1 MFNLYYNAF
10 KKELMNIVLIG
21 YMGSGKS
28 LIGSH
33 LAKKV
38 DYKFIDLDQ
47 YIEKNETCS
56 ISKIFEDSGDIYFR
70 KIETKYLIK
79 CLSENNNIVLSLG
92 GGTPCYN
99 DNLTHINSANN
110 ISIYLKNNNVLIRPF
125 GGSPNQEGIPLQTVY
140 VCVKS
145 NSNKS
150 PESNPTYWQKDGCSK
165 KLSAC
170 QRRFNSA
177 ESISYQKGETISSG
191 FRCKI

>member
-33 LAKKV
+33 LAKKI

-47 YIEKNETCS
+47 YIEKNEACP

-70 KIETKYLIK
+70 KTETKHLIK
-79 CLSENNNIVLSLG
+79 CLSENNNIVLSVG

-99 DNLTHINSANN
+99 DNLTHINSLH
-110 ISIYLKNNNVLIRPF
+110 LK
-125 GGSPNQEGIPLQTVY
+125 S
-140 VCVKS
+140 
-145 NSNKS
+145 
-150 PESNPTYWQKDGCSK
+150 
-165 KLSAC
+165 
-170 QRRFNSA
+170 
-177 ESISYQKGETISSG
+177 
-191 FRCKI
+191 

>member
-33 LAKKV
+33 LAKKI

-47 YIEKNETCS
+47 YIEKKEARS

-70 KIETKYLIK
+70 KTETKYLIQ
-79 CLSENNNIVLSLG
+79 CLSENNNIVLSVG
-92 GGTPCYN
+92 GGTPCYK

-110 ISIYLKNNNVLIRPF
+110 ISFYLKNNNVELSKRLYKKNNRPLI
-125 GGSPNQEGIPLQTVY
+125 SAI
-140 VCVKS
+140 KS
-145 NSNKS
+145 EQKMIEFVSKHLFEREVFYNKASITIDCYKKDIYAICDLIISNL
-150 PESNPTYWQKDGCSK
+150 N
-165 KLSAC
+165 
-170 QRRFNSA
+170 
-177 ESISYQKGETISSG
+177 
-191 FRCKI
+191 

>member
-28 LIGSH
+28 LIGSN
-33 LAKKV
+33 LAKKI

-47 YIEKNETCS
+47 YIEKNEACS

-79 CLSENNNIVLSLG
+79 CLSQNNNIVLSLG

-99 DNLTHINSANN
+99 DNLTHINSTNN
-110 ISIYLKNNNVLIRPF
+110 ISIYLMNI
-125 GGSPNQEGIPLQTVY
+125 
-140 VCVKS
+140 
-145 NSNKS
+145 
-150 PESNPTYWQKDGCSK
+150 
-165 KLSAC
+165 
-170 QRRFNSA
+170 
-177 ESISYQKGETISSG
+177 
-191 FRCKI
+191 

>member
-33 LAKKV
+33 LAKKI

-47 YIEKNETCS
+47 YIEKNEACS

-79 CLSENNNIVLSLG
+79 CLSENNNIVLSVG

-110 ISIYLKNNNVLIRPF
+110 ISFYLKNNNVELSKRLYKNNNNRPLISTIKSEQKMIEFVSKHLFEREVF
-125 GGSPNQEGIPLQTVY
+125 YNKANVTVDCY
-140 VCVKS
+140 KKDVYSICDLIIS
-145 NSNKS
+145 N
-150 PESNPTYWQKDGCSK
+150 
-165 KLSAC
+165 LH
-170 QRRFNSA
+170 
-177 ESISYQKGETISSG
+177 
-191 FRCKI
+191 

>member
-33 LAKKV
+33 LAKKI

-47 YIEKNETCS
+47 YIETNEGCS
-56 ISKIFEDSGDIYFR
+56 ISNIFDDLGDIYFR

-110 ISIYLKNNNVLIRPF
+110 ISIYLKNNNVELSKRLYKNNNNRPLISKIKSEQKMIEFVSKHLFEREVF
-125 GGSPNQEGIPLQTVY
+125 YNKANVTVDCY
-140 VCVKS
+140 K
-145 NSNKS
+145 
-150 PESNPTYWQKDGCSK
+150 KDVY
-165 KLSAC
+165 
-170 QRRFNSA
+170 
-177 ESISYQKGETISSG
+177 SISDLIISNLH
-191 FRCKI
+191 

>member
-33 LAKKV
+33 LAKKI

-47 YIEKNETCS
+47 YIEKNEACS

-70 KIETKYLIK
+70 NIETKYLIK

-99 DNLTHINSANN
+99 DNITHINSTNN
-110 ISIYLKNNNVLIRPF
+110 TSIYLKNNNVELSQRLYKNNINRPLI
-125 GGSPNQEGIPLQTVY
+125 SAI
-140 VCVKS
+140 KS
-145 NSNKS
+145 
-150 PESNPTYWQKDGCSK
+150 EK
-165 KLSAC
+165 KLIEFVSKHLFEREVYYNKANVTIDC
-170 QRRFNSA
+170 YKKDA
-177 ESISYQKGETISSG
+177 DAICDIIISNLD
-191 FRCKI
+191 

>member
-28 LIGSH
+28 LIGSN
-33 LAKKV
+33 LAKKI

-47 YIEKNETCS
+47 YIEKNEACS

-110 ISIYLKNNNVLIRPF
+110 ISFYLKNNNVELSKRLFKNNDNRPLI
-125 GGSPNQEGIPLQTVY
+125 STI
-140 VCVKS
+140 KS
-145 NSNKS
+145 EQKMIEFVSKHLFEREIFYNKANVTIDCYKKDVNSICDLII
-150 PESNPTYWQKDGCSK
+150 SN
-165 KLSAC
+165 LH
-170 QRRFNSA
+170 
-177 ESISYQKGETISSG
+177 
-191 FRCKI
+191 

>member
-33 LAKKV
+33 LAKKI

-47 YIEKNETCS
+47 YIEKKEARS

-70 KIETKYLIK
+70 KTETKYLIQ

-99 DNLTHINSANN
+99 DNLTHINSTNN
-110 ISIYLKNNNVLIRPF
+110 ISIYLKNNNVELSKRLYKNNNNRPLISTIKSEQKMIEFVSKHLFEREVF
-125 GGSPNQEGIPLQTVY
+125 YNKANVTVDCY
-140 VCVKS
+140 KKDVNSICDLIIS
-145 NSNKS
+145 N
-150 PESNPTYWQKDGCSK
+150 
-165 KLSAC
+165 LH
-170 QRRFNSA
+170 
-177 ESISYQKGETISSG
+177 
-191 FRCKI
+191 

>member
-33 LAKKV
+33 LAKKI

-47 YIEKNETCS
+47 YIEKNEARS

-79 CLSENNNIVLSLG
+79 CLSENNNIVLSVG

-110 ISIYLKNNNVLIRPF
+110 ISFYLKNNNVELSKRLYKNNNRPLISTIKSEQKMIEFVSKHLFEREVF
-125 GGSPNQEGIPLQTVY
+125 YNKANVTVDCYKKDVNSICDLIISNLQ
-140 VCVKS
+140 
-145 NSNKS
+145 
-150 PESNPTYWQKDGCSK
+150 
-165 KLSAC
+165 
-170 QRRFNSA
+170 
-177 ESISYQKGETISSG
+177 
-191 FRCKI
+191 

>member
-33 LAKKV
+33 LAKKI

-47 YIEKNETCS
+47 YIEKNEACS

-70 KIETKYLIK
+70 KTEAKYLIK

-110 ISIYLKNNNVLIRPF
+110 ISIYLKNNNVELAKRLFKNHNNRPLISEIKSEQKMIEFVSKHLFEREVF
-125 GGSPNQEGIPLQTVY
+125 YNKANFTIDCYNEDVY
-140 VCVKS
+140 SICDLIIS
-145 NSNKS
+145 NLN
-150 PESNPTYWQKDGCSK
+150 
-165 KLSAC
+165 
-170 QRRFNSA
+170 
-177 ESISYQKGETISSG
+177 
-191 FRCKI
+191 

>member
-33 LAKKV
+33 LAKII

-47 YIEKNETCS
+47 YIEKNEACS
-56 ISKIFEDSGDIYFR
+56 ISKIFKDSGDIYFR

-99 DNLTHINSANN
+99 DNITHINSTNN
-110 ISIYLKNNNVLIRPF
+110 TSIYLKNNNVELSQR
-125 GGSPNQEGIPLQTVY
+125 LY
-140 VCVKS
+140 KS
-145 NSNKS
+145 NINRPLISAIKS
-150 PESNPTYWQKDGCSK
+150 EK
-165 KLSAC
+165 KLIEFVSKHLFEREVYYNKANVTIDC
-170 QRRFNSA
+170 YKKDA
-177 ESISYQKGETISSG
+177 DAICDIIISNLD
-191 FRCKI
+191 

>member
-33 LAKKV
+33 LAKKI

-47 YIEKNETCS
+47 YIEKNEACS
-56 ISKIFEDSGDIYFR
+56 ISKIFKDSGDIYFR

-99 DNLTHINSANN
+99 DNLTHINSTNN
-110 ISIYLKNNNVLIRPF
+110 TSIYLKNNNVELSKRLYKNNNNRPLIPA
-125 GGSPNQEGIPLQTVY
+125 I
-140 VCVKS
+140 KS
-145 NSNKS
+145 EKKMIEFVSKHLFERELFYNKAKVTIDCYKKGVDPICDLIISNL
-150 PESNPTYWQKDGCSK
+150 D
-165 KLSAC
+165 
-170 QRRFNSA
+170 
-177 ESISYQKGETISSG
+177 
-191 FRCKI
+191 

>member
-33 LAKKV
+33 LAKKI

-47 YIEKNETCS
+47 YIEKNEACS
-56 ISKIFEDSGDIYFR
+56 ISKIFKDLGDIYFR
-70 KIETKYLIK
+70 KIETKYLIE

-99 DNLTHINSANN
+99 DNLTHINSTNN
-110 ISIYLKNNNVLIRPF
+110 ISIYLKNNNVELSKRLYKNNNDRPLI
-125 GGSPNQEGIPLQTVY
+125 STI
-140 VCVKS
+140 KS
-145 NSNKS
+145 EQKMIEFVSKHLFEREVFYNKASIIIDCYKKDISAICDLIISNL
-150 PESNPTYWQKDGCSK
+150 N
-165 KLSAC
+165 
-170 QRRFNSA
+170 
-177 ESISYQKGETISSG
+177 
-191 FRCKI
+191 

>member
-33 LAKKV
+33 LAKKI

-47 YIEKNETCS
+47 YIEKNEACS
-56 ISKIFEDSGDIYFR
+56 ISKIFKDSGDIYFR

-99 DNLTHINSANN
+99 DNLTHINSTNN
-110 ISIYLKNNNVLIRPF
+110 ISIYLKNNNVELSKRLYKNNNNRPLISTINSEEKMIEFVSKHLFEREIF
-125 GGSPNQEGIPLQTVY
+125 YNKANVTIDCFKKDVY
-140 VCVKS
+140 SICDLIIS
-145 NSNKS
+145 N
-150 PESNPTYWQKDGCSK
+150 
-165 KLSAC
+165 LH
-170 QRRFNSA
+170 
-177 ESISYQKGETISSG
+177 
-191 FRCKI
+191 

>member
-33 LAKKV
+33 LAKKI

-47 YIEKNETCS
+47 YIEKKEARS

-79 CLSENNNIVLSLG
+79 CLSENNNIVLSVG

-110 ISIYLKNNNVLIRPF
+110 ISFYLKNNNVELSKRLYKNNNRPLISAIKSEQKMIEFVSKHLFEREVF
-125 GGSPNQEGIPLQTVY
+125 YNKANVTVDCYKKDVNSICDLIISNLQ
-140 VCVKS
+140 
-145 NSNKS
+145 
-150 PESNPTYWQKDGCSK
+150 
-165 KLSAC
+165 
-170 QRRFNSA
+170 
-177 ESISYQKGETISSG
+177 
-191 FRCKI
+191 

>member
-28 LIGSH
+28 LIGSN
-33 LAKKV
+33 LAKKI

-47 YIEKNETCS
+47 YIEKNEACS

-79 CLSENNNIVLSLG
+79 CLSENNSIVLSLG

-99 DNLTHINSANN
+99 YNLTHINSANN
-110 ISIYLKNNNVLIRPF
+110 ISIYLKNNNVELSKRLYKNNNNRPLI
-125 GGSPNQEGIPLQTVY
+125 SAI
-140 VCVKS
+140 KS
-145 NSNKS
+145 EKKMIEFVSKHLFEREFFYNKANVTIDCYKKDIDAICNLIISNL
-150 PESNPTYWQKDGCSK
+150 D
-165 KLSAC
+165 
-170 QRRFNSA
+170 
-177 ESISYQKGETISSG
+177 
-191 FRCKI
+191 

>member
-33 LAKKV
+33 LAKKI

-47 YIEKNETCS
+47 YIEKKEARS

-79 CLSENNNIVLSLG
+79 CLSENNNIVLSVG

-99 DNLTHINSANN
+99 DNLTHINSTNN
-110 ISIYLKNNNVLIRPF
+110 ISIYLKNKNVELSKRLYKNNNNRPLILTIKSEQKMIEFVSKHLFEREVF
-125 GGSPNQEGIPLQTVY
+125 YNKANVTIDCYNEDVY
-140 VCVKS
+140 SICDLIIS
-145 NSNKS
+145 NLN
-150 PESNPTYWQKDGCSK
+150 
-165 KLSAC
+165 
-170 QRRFNSA
+170 
-177 ESISYQKGETISSG
+177 
-191 FRCKI
+191 

>member
-33 LAKKV
+33 LAKKI

-47 YIEKNETCS
+47 YIEKNEACS
-56 ISKIFEDSGDIYFR
+56 ISKIFKDSGDIYFR
-70 KIETKYLIK
+70 KIETNYLIK

-99 DNLTHINSANN
+99 DNLKNINSTN
-110 ISIYLKNNNVLIRPF
+110 ITSIYLKNNNVELSKRLYKNNNNRPLISAIKSEKKMIEFVSKHLFER
-125 GGSPNQEGIPLQTVY
+125 EVY
-140 VCVKS
+140 YNKANITIDCYKKDTDAICDLIIS
-145 NSNKS
+145 NL
-150 PESNPTYWQKDGCSK
+150 D
-165 KLSAC
+165 
-170 QRRFNSA
+170 
-177 ESISYQKGETISSG
+177 
-191 FRCKI
+191 

>member
-33 LAKKV
+33 LAKKI

-47 YIEKNETCS
+47 YIEKNEACS
-56 ISKIFEDSGDIYFR
+56 ISKIFIDLGDIYFR

-79 CLSENNNIVLSLG
+79 CLSENNNIVLSVG

-99 DNLTHINSANN
+99 DNLTHINSTNN
-110 ISIYLKNNNVLIRPF
+110 ISIYLKNNNVELSKRLYKNNNDRPLISTIKSEQKMIEFVSKHLFEREVF
-125 GGSPNQEGIPLQTVY
+125 YNQANITIDCYKKDINSIIDLII
-140 VCVKS
+140 S
-145 NSNKS
+145 N
-150 PESNPTYWQKDGCSK
+150 
-165 KLSAC
+165 LH
-170 QRRFNSA
+170 
-177 ESISYQKGETISSG
+177 
-191 FRCKI
+191 

>member
-10 KKELMNIVLIG
+10 NKELMNIVLIG

-28 LIGSH
+28 LIGSN
-33 LAKKV
+33 LAKKI

-47 YIEKNETCS
+47 YIEKNEACS

-99 DNLTHINSANN
+99 DNLTHINSTNN
-110 ISIYLKNNNVLIRPF
+110 ISIYLKNNNVELSKRLYKNNNNRPLISTIKSEEKMIEFVSKHLFEREIF
-125 GGSPNQEGIPLQTVY
+125 YNKANVTIDCYKKDVY
-140 VCVKS
+140 SICDLIIS
-145 NSNKS
+145 N
-150 PESNPTYWQKDGCSK
+150 
-165 KLSAC
+165 LH
-170 QRRFNSA
+170 
-177 ESISYQKGETISSG
+177 
-191 FRCKI
+191 

>member
-33 LAKKV
+33 LAKKI

-47 YIEKNETCS
+47 YIEKNEACS
-56 ISKIFEDSGDIYFR
+56 ISKIFKDSGDIYFR

-99 DNLTHINSANN
+99 DNLTHINSTN
-110 ISIYLKNNNVLIRPF
+110 ITSIYLKNNNVELSKRLYKNNNNRP
-125 GGSPNQEGIPLQTVY
+125 L
-140 VCVKS
+140 
-145 NSNKS
+145 
-150 PESNPTYWQKDGCSK
+150 
-165 KLSAC
+165 
-170 QRRFNSA
+170 
-177 ESISYQKGETISSG
+177 ISSIKSEKKMIE
-191 FRCKI
+191 FVSKHLFEREVFYNKANITIDCYKKDADAICNHIISNLY

>member
-33 LAKKV
+33 LAKKI
-38 DYKFIDLDQ
+38 DHKFIDLDQ
-47 YIEKNETCS
+47 YIETNEGCS
-56 ISKIFEDSGDIYFR
+56 ISNIFDDLGDIYFR

-79 CLSENNNIVLSLG
+79 CLSENNNVVLSLG

-110 ISIYLKNNNVLIRPF
+110 ISFYLKNNNVELSKRLFKNSDSRPLISTIKSEQKMIEFVSKHLFEREVF
-125 GGSPNQEGIPLQTVY
+125 YNKAGITIDCYKKDIYAICDLII
-140 VCVKS
+140 S
-145 NSNKS
+145 NLK
-150 PESNPTYWQKDGCSK
+150 
-165 KLSAC
+165 
-170 QRRFNSA
+170 
-177 ESISYQKGETISSG
+177 
-191 FRCKI
+191 

>member
-33 LAKKV
+33 LAKKMN
-38 DYKFIDLDQ
+38 YKYIDLDK
-47 YIEKNETCS
+47 YIETNEGCS
-56 ISKIFEDSGDIYFR
+56 ISKIFDDSGDIYFR

-99 DNLTHINSANN
+99 DNLKYINSTNN
-110 ISIYLKNNNVLIRPF
+110 SSIYLKNNNVELSKRLF
-125 GGSPNQEGIPLQTVY
+125 
-140 VCVKS
+140 KS
-145 NSNKS
+145 NNNRPLISAIKSEKKMIEFVSKHLFEREVFYNKASITIDCYKKDIYTICDLIISNL
-150 PESNPTYWQKDGCSK
+150 N
-165 KLSAC
+165 
-170 QRRFNSA
+170 
-177 ESISYQKGETISSG
+177 
-191 FRCKI
+191 

>member
-33 LAKKV
+33 LAKKI

-47 YIEKNETCS
+47 YIEKNEACS
-56 ISKIFEDSGDIYFR
+56 ISKIFENSGDIYFR

-99 DNLTHINSANN
+99 DNLTHINSTNN
-110 ISIYLKNNNVLIRPF
+110 ISIYLKNNNVELSKRLYKNNNDRPLI
-125 GGSPNQEGIPLQTVY
+125 STI
-140 VCVKS
+140 KS
-145 NSNKS
+145 EQKMIEFVSKHLFEREVFYNKANVTIDCYKKDINSIIDLII
-150 PESNPTYWQKDGCSK
+150 SN
-165 KLSAC
+165 LH
-170 QRRFNSA
+170 
-177 ESISYQKGETISSG
+177 
-191 FRCKI
+191 